1 MGIITSTFS
10 YYMSRTDD
18 PDPITTLTSR
28 DKYVV
33 QTSWAPVKKDLTGNG
48 VALLLLFFDKFP
60 EEKLHFPFKDVPK
73 EELKGSK
80 KFQAHCN
87 SVMTNVDALIAN
99 LNDGELLVNLLEKLG
114 KSHKRH
120 QLKPP
125 SFAHL
130 KTTILELFS
139 SFMNSEA
146 IQTWD
151 KLLGVAFSVI
161 DQHL

>member
-1 MGIITSTFS
+1 MEWPSF
-10 YYMSRTDD
+10 YCKCVNRDYRARKRVSR
-18 PDPITTLTSR
+18 
-28 DKYVV
+28 
-33 QTSWAPVKKDLTGNG
+33 
-48 VALLLLFFDKFP
+48 FFDKFP

-125 SFAHL
+125 SFA
-130 KTTILELFS
+130 
-139 SFMNSEA
+139 
-146 IQTWD
+146 
-151 KLLGVAFSVI
+151 VSV
-161 DQHL
+161 